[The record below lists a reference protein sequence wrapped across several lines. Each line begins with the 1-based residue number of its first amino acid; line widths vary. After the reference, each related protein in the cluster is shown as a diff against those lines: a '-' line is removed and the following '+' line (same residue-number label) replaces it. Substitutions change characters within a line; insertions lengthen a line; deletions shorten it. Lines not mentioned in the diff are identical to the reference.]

1 MKPDGRDLQF
11 AALRHRLSMLSEASL
26 RITESL
32 DLDTVLQGVL
42 ESARSLTDDRYALI
56 CRSQGSLDQSSPQI
70 IVLHGRV

>member
-32 DLDTVLQGVL
+32 DLDTVLQ
-42 ESARSLTDDRYALI
+42 ESWTAPVPSRMIVTPSFVDRK
-56 CRSQGSLDQSSPQI
+56 G
-70 IVLHGRV
+70 H